1 MEASTMT
8 REYEILQNK
17 INLKISN
24 SQHDVEAGVRKI
36 EELGDSLTDFITPI
50 GTNSLVNFSSNGSV
64 KMEVDGHDMSYG
76 MHRHAIAQTAD
87 KYGIP
92 TGYAKKL
99 ASNGSQWERDLV
111 SHTFNRYNEN
121 TNSRRVLVREV
132 NGEVRGVL
140 SDKYRRL
147 NTPTIYSSFFSG
159 LQSTGAVITE
169 AWMDDTRSAV
179 DTIYPTV
186 MPVET
191 PNNGI
196 VNMVF
201 GMRISNSDF
210 GDGALIVQAYSINVV
225 CLNGMTRSN
234 IMRQIHLG
242 TKIPDNMVMSE
253 NTYKLDTQTSASAI
267 NDIVQNIYSKD
278 NFEAQMA
285 SIVQASTQ
293 KVDLER
299 EIKKLPKAGVHKG
312 ELEKLNTV
320 LIGNSSEDGVAGE
333 ATKWKLSN
341 ALTAVARDSEGRRKR
356 ELEDIAGSF
365 LKTVK

>member
-169 AWMDDTRSAV
+169 AWMDDTRSA
-179 DTIYPTV
+179 
-186 MPVET
+186 VET